1 MLSDLP
7 SLNLPVP
14 HLGQD
19 IMIKNCTIG
28 LEFLLSCLLLFKLA
42 IDGFV
47 FSCLKEKY
55 LIVLGNLS
63 KPK

>member
-7 SLNLPVP
+7 SLKLPVP
-14 HLGQD
+14 HLGQH
-19 IMIKNCTIG
+19 IMIKNCDIG
-28 LEFLLSCLLLFKLA
+28 LELLLSCLLLFPLA

-47 FSCLKEKY
+47 FSCHKEKY
-55 LIVLGNLS
+55 FIVLGNLS